1 MVKFSI
7 WRWREIPSD
16 HPGQK
21 FVMQSAAARSARS
34 WSPKASAAYARS
46 SWATDPQALERALH
60 ERFPQ
65 TDLAACG
72 SDFAPIL
79 AEVVA
84 FIETPDTQLDLPLDI
99 HGTEFQHKVWQ
110 ALREIPRGQTATY
123 GEIARHIGSPR
134 SARAVGQACADNP
147 LAIIIPCHRA
157 VHSDGGL
164 AGYRWGIERKRALQ
178 EMEK

>member
-1 MVKFSI
+1 MALARNPVLSPRAKICYAIGRCSL
-7 WRWREIPSD
+7 
-16 HPGQK
+16 GT
-21 FVMQSAAARSARS
+21 VLVAQSERGLCALFLGD
-34 WSPKASAAYARS
+34 
-46 SWATDPQALERALH
+46 DPQALERALH

-72 SDFAPIL
+72 SDFAHIL

-84 FIETPDTQLDLPLDI
+84 FIEAPGTQFDLPLDP
-99 HGTEFQHKVWQ
+99 HGTVFQQLVWQ

-123 GEIARHIGSPR
+123 GEIARRIGAPR

-147 LAIIIPCHRA
+147 LAVIIPCHRA